1 MDVPSQYKTDTLKVE
16 KRKEKNMTDQ
26 EVQLDW
32 NCFQNNLKDNNRSL
46 FETKSF
52 ADITLVTEEM
62 DTFKA
67 HRSVLQGASTI
78 FKQLFEMGGSNNS
91 LLFLKGITARDLKP
105 ILEFVYLGQTRLETD
120 NLHDFISAAVDL
132 GVKELDNILP
142 GNDEERTNDSE
153 TIQKSEDK
161 DECEVLLEDEESI
174 DDKDSLKEKSFAN
187 QSNNECGECEKSF
200 KRKEDLNRHKL
211 THQPQGRYECF
222 YCSKSYSRSDHRH
235 RHIKKSHP
243 NN

>member
-1 MDVPSQYKTDTLKVE
+1 
-16 KRKEKNMTDQ
+16 MTDQ
-26 EVQLDW
+26 QVQLEW

-46 FETKSF
+46 YETKSF
-52 ADITLVTEEM
+52 ADITLVTEDM

-91 LLFLKGITARDLKP
+91 LLFLKGITTRDLKP
-105 ILEFVYLGQTRLETD
+105 ILEFIYLGQTRLETD

-132 GVKELDNILP
+132 GIKELDNILP
-142 GNDEERTNDSE
+142 GNDEEQNNSE
-153 TIQKSEDK
+153 TIQKSENM
-161 DECEVLLEDEESI
+161 DECEVLLDEESMEV
-174 DDKDSLKEKSFAN
+174 KESLTEKSFATE
-187 QSNNECGECEKSF
+187 SSNECGECEKSF
-200 KRKEDLNRHKL
+200 KRKDELNRHKL
-211 THQPQGRYECF
+211 THQPMGRYECF

-243 NN
+243 NNH